1 MSSAELQP
9 TSARLD
15 YDAAADVQDVVA
27 RIGRTEDIAL
37 SPDNTRLVILDYFG
51 KRVFVFSIRIKTA
64 GTSPQVTLS
73 DFAIMQSDSFREPH
87 GVAFLGNEHTV
98 ICNRSGDVCV
108 YRVPVPGEHP
118 RERRVDP
125 LARITGRGLFS
136 ARVLTPGSVAS
147 LPMSENRYRLLICNN
162 NWNAVTAHSVALGQS
177 IQTESQ
183 GILIEN
189 RLRIP
194 DGVSISGDGAWIA
207 ISNHVD
213 GEVLVYG
220 NTASLQRRTPPTAV
234 LRGLVCPHG
243 VRFTSDG
250 RILAADAG
258 SQYLYVFENKT
269 GRWNGV
275 HEPTTSV
282 RVVDD
287 EMFYS
292 GRYDSREGGIKG
304 IALDNDDRV
313 LITTHKR
320 DVLGFYDLKRLL
332 AAPASVDVDEIAELR
347 RQRDWSLDLD
357 KRDVINRRWT
367 FGARVTQGLSSVR
380 QRWRQRVAAART
392 RSTLYRLQQR
402 NTRSSESLLDPAG
415 PVLSMTTQPH
425 RLELVHHAIESI
437 GRGTRKPS
445 RFLLWMTDAK
455 SYSELPSTLQRLK
468 SRGLEIHLTDDLGPH
483 TKYYPYVHR
492 EPAFAAPLVT
502 ADDDVIYPEDWL
514 AQLFR
519 GYEANPSAIHC
530 FRAHRIRMAN
540 ARTTPY
546 NSWAPCEDSRPSHLN
561 LITGVSGV
569 IYPPEYLLH
578 LKQSGTDFTRC
589 CPHSDDIWLTVIA
602 LRGGFKIAQ
611 LYDTPRIFTTIP
623 RSQTKRLYNLN
634 VILGE
639 NQVQLM
645 RTLSKAD
652 LAALESHQ
660 NAAEDDLSRRR
671 GPDALR
677 M

>member
-1 MSSAELQP
+1 MI
-9 TSARLD
+9 TARLV
-15 YDAAADVQDVVA
+15 YDAPPAVHDAVG
-27 RIGRTEDIAL
+27 RIGRTEDLAL
-37 SPDNTRLVILDYFG
+37 SPDNSRLVILDYFG
-51 KRVFVFSIRIKTA
+51 KRIFVFSIRIETVA
-64 GTSPQVTLS
+64 ASPRVTLS
-73 DFAIMQSDSFREPH
+73 DFAIMQSESFREPH
-87 GVAFLGNEHTV
+87 GVAFLGSDHMV

-108 YRVPVPGEHP
+108 YRIPVPGDHP
-118 RERRVDP
+118 RERWVEP
-125 LARITGRGLFS
+125 LARIKGRGLFS
-136 ARVLTPGSVAS
+136 AGVLTPGSVAS
-147 LPMSENRYRLLICNN
+147 HAMGANRYRLLVCNN
-162 NWNAVTAHSVALGQS
+162 NWNAVTAHSVTLGQS
-177 IQTESQ
+177 IQTDNQ

-213 GEVLVYG
+213 GEVLVYE
-220 NTASLQRRTPPTAV
+220 NAASLQRRTPPAAA

-258 SQYLYVFENKT
+258 SQYLHAFESKA
-269 GRWNGV
+269 GGWDGV

-282 RVVDD
+282 RIVDD
-287 EMFYS
+287 EMFYA

-332 AAPASVDVDEIAELR
+332 AAPADVDDSEIAELR
-347 RQRDWSLDLD
+347 RQRDWSLDRD

-367 FGARVTQGLSSVR
+367 FGARVTQGLSSFR

-402 NTRSSESLLDPAG
+402 NTRSGESLLDPAG

-425 RLELVHHAIESI
+425 RLELVHYAIESI

-445 RFLLWMTDAK
+445 RFQLWMTDAK
-455 SYSELPSTLQRLK
+455 SYSDLPSTLQRLE
-468 SRGLEIHLTDDLGPH
+468 SRGLEIHLTEDLGPH

-492 EPAFAAPLVT
+492 EPRFAAPLVT

-514 AQLFR
+514 EQLIQ

-530 FRAHRIRMAN
+530 FRAHRIRMAD

-546 NSWAPCEDSRPSHLN
+546 NSWAPCEDTRPSHLN

-578 LKQSGTDFTRC
+578 LRHSGTDFTQR

-611 LYDTPRIFTTIP
+611 LCDAPRVFTTIP
-623 RSQTKRLYNLN
+623 GSQTKRLYNLN

-645 RTLSKAD
+645 RTLSEAD
-652 LAALESHQ
+652 LAVLSSHQ
-660 NAAEDDLSRRR
+660 NAAD
-671 GPDALR
+671 GG
-677 M
+677 